1 MEQLINTLKSEII
14 EALNLPDMVP
24 EDIDTNAPLFGTG
37 LGLDSI
43 DSLELMVLLE
53 RNYGIR
59 IEDPREG
66 RRILESVK
74 SMAEY
79 IESHREQH

>member
-1 MEQLINTLKSEII
+1 MEQLINTLTSEII

-79 IESHREQH
+79 IESHREQL

>member
-79 IESHREQH
+79 IESHREQL